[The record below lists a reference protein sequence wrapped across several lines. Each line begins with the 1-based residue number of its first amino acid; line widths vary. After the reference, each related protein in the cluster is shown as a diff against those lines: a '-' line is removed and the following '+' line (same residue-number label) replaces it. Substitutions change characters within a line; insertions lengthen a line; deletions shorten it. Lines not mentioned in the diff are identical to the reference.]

1 VDYVKVLPKPTRH
14 GEYLVERQ
22 AALTTAKPM
31 PDAPNL
37 QALAP
42 DEAGQ
47 FVKLSLLQ
55 QLLRRR

>member
-1 VDYVKVLPKPTRH
+1 VDYVEVLSQPAGH
-14 GEYLVERQ
+14 GEYLVKRQ
-22 AALTTAKPM
+22 AALTATEPM